1 MNIRPVKSW
10 ISLVRPVNLLIIALT
25 MSVILWRYEDEVDSE
40 YLLHCLLLVIPAVLT
55 AAAGYIVNDIYDVE
69 ADKINKPAKSWVG
82 VTIGKRQAW
91 IAYALI
97 NAISLVLSYLSS
109 EMYAIINACVITL
122 LFFYSL
128 ALKGTPLLGNILVA
142 MCSAAVV
149 ACPVLVATFDTSSAF
164 LNFGGYI
171 IFAFFISLIREL
183 VKDIQDV
190 EGDQATSYRTYPVIA
205 GVKGAKIIAYAFCGI
220 QILFCGIYSVIAWG
234 VDLYIS
240 SVIMGIITLGLFYFI
255 NRLSKAKTYE
265 AYGNC
270 SLLLK
275 CLMFAGVI
283 NLIFS

>member
-1 MNIRPVKSW
+1 MKSW

-40 YLLHCLLLVIPAVLT
+40 YLFHCFLLVMPAILT

-69 ADKINKPAKSWVG
+69 ADKINKPGRSWVG
-82 VTIGKRQAW
+82 AAITKRQAW
-91 IAYALI
+91 IGYVLANL
-97 NAISLVLSYLSS
+97 ISLVLSFMLS
-109 EMYAIINACVITL
+109 EVYAIINACIIGL
-122 LFFYSL
+122 LYLYSL
-128 ALKGTPLLGNILVA
+128 VMKGTPLLGNILVA

-190 EGDQATSYRTYPVIA
+190 EGDKASAYKTYPVVA

-234 VDLYIS
+234 VDLYLS
-240 SVIMGIITLGLFYFI
+240 SVIMGLITISLFYFI
-255 NRLSKAKTYE
+255 NRLSKAKTAG

-275 CLMFAGVI
+275 CIMFAGVI

>member
-1 MNIRPVKSW
+1 MKSW

-25 MSVILWRYEDEVDSE
+25 MSVILWRYEDEVDAD
-40 YLLHCLLLVIPAVLT
+40 YLLHCALLVLPAVLT

-69 ADKINKPAKSWVG
+69 ADKINKPGKSWVG
-82 VTIGKRQAW
+82 VSITKRQAW
-91 IAYALI
+91 VAYMLI
-97 NAISLVLSYLSS
+97 NIISLVLSYLLS
-109 EMYAIINACVITL
+109 EIYTVINACVITL
-122 LFFYSL
+122 LYLYSL
-128 ALKGTPLLGNILVA
+128 MLKGTPLLGNILVA
-142 MCSAAVV
+142 TCSAAVV
-149 ACPVLVATFDTSSAF
+149 ACPVLVASFDTSSAF

-190 EGDQATSYRTYPVIA
+190 EGDQASAYKTYPVVA

-234 VDLYIS
+234 VDLYLS
-240 SVIMGIITLGLFYFI
+240 SAIMGIITISLFYFI
-255 NRLSKAKTYE
+255 NRLSKARTPGG
-265 AYGNC
+265 YGNC

-275 CLMFAGVI
+275 CIMFAGVI